1 MSRRLALLLA
11 LTATL
16 LGAACSDSGG
26 EAADEEITVTETG
39 EASSSGVTTSTSTST
54 SVAATPDAEPA
65 DFSGRGPYPV
75 GQVDLELGP
84 EHTVAVFYPVD
95 PGAVPSDAE
104 PYSYNGEDILDPAV
118 SAILPGSLSAE
129 VAPADTWV
137 GAPASDDGPFP
148 TVLHSHGFSGNL
160 RFANQHNAAIASWG
174 YVVAAVDHPE
184 RGLRS
189 ILDSFL
195 APAAEE
201 GERADEYLDSDQ
213 LVAALDL
220 LAETGASADSPLAGV
235 VDTERVA
242 TEGHSAGGSA
252 SGTAAYD
259 PRVDLWIG
267 QAPGTPL
274 PPDADLDAF
283 TEEVEEDGQTRSRL
297 YVDALFDANE
307 PPDVPSLIIAAEG
320 DTVIELDRVERTF
333 DWLAS
338 PKRMMVIADSGHAVF
353 VDPCVPIREEG
364 GLGVFMEGLGLDPT
378 TVPLVEL
385 GENGC
390 LPSDA
395 DPELVW
401 GLIDHVTVAQLN
413 QVFDL
418 HADVAIASL
427 EPGYIE
433 ATFPGLLGQYA
444 TGEPTDEN
452 GPE

>member
-1 MSRRLALLLA
+1 MRRRLVLPLVLA
-11 LTATL
+11 FVLTGT
-16 LGAACSDSGG
+16 ACSDSDS
-26 EAADEEITVTETG
+26 ANDQADPDTRTG
-39 EASSSGVTTSTSTST
+39 ATSTSTSSSIAT
-54 SVAATPDAEPA
+54 TTTVAAASRAEPA
-65 DFSGRGPYPV
+65 DYSGRGPYAV
-75 GQVDLELGP
+75 GQVDLQLDP

-95 PGAVPSDAE
+95 PGAVPPDAE
-104 PYSYNGEDILDPAV
+104 PYSYRGEDILDPAI
-118 SAILPGSLSAE
+118 SAILPSSLSGE

-148 TVLHSHGFSGNL
+148 TVLHSHGFSGNV
-160 RFANQHNAAIASWG
+160 RFANQHNAAVASWG

-195 APAAEE
+195 APDADD
-201 GERADEYLDSDQ
+201 GEDADAYLDSDQ
-213 LVAALDL
+213 LIAALDL
-220 LAETGASADSPLAGV
+220 LAESGAAADSPLAGV

-242 TEGHSAGGSA
+242 AEGHSAGGSA

-283 TEEVEEDGQTRSRL
+283 TVEVEEDGETRSSL
-297 YVDALFDANE
+297 DVDALFDVSA

-320 DTVIELDRVERTF
+320 DTVIELDRVEQTF

-338 PKRMMVIADSGHAVF
+338 PKRMVVIADSGHAVF
-353 VDPCVPIREEG
+353 VDPCVPIRAEG

-378 TVPLVEL
+378 SVPLVEL

-390 LPSDA
+390 LPSDTE
-395 DPELVW
+395 PELVW

-413 QVFDL
+413 QVFEIDPE
-418 HADVAIASL
+418 VAAASL
-427 EPGYIE
+427 DPGYLE
-433 ATFPGLLGQYA
+433 VTFPGLVREIA
-444 TGEPTDEN
+444 TG
-452 GPE
+452 